1 MYQEKTIAVVVPAY
15 NESKLIHL
23 VVEGMPD
30 YVDHIVI
37 VDDKSPDN
45 TVEVVKKLAENHPR
59 ILLIEH
65 EVNQGVGGAIRT
77 GYIWAREND
86 IDAAV
91 VMAGDNQMHPDDLP
105 ALLEAIVDDKAD
117 YTKGNRLITGESWSK
132 IPRVRYLGNAALSF
146 LTKIVSGYW
155 HIADSQSGYT
165 VINKR
170 SLQRIPLED
179 IYERYGVPN
188 DILVTLNIHNL
199 RVKDVPIRPIYET
212 EVSDMKIHKVLFSIS
227 GLMISL
233 FFKRMLHKY
242 IIRDFHPLILFYFLG
257 LSLLLVGFLLFI
269 RVIFIWASIGD
280 VPDISFLA
288 FLFCFIAG
296 LQLTLFAMLFDMEYN
311 QDLKA

>member
-1 MYQEKTIAVVVPAY
+1 MYQEKTIAVVVPAH

-59 ILLIEH
+59 IILIEH

-105 ALLEAIVDDKAD
+105 ALLQPIVNDEAD
-117 YTKGNRLITGESWSK
+117 YSKGNRLITGESWSK

-170 SLQRIPLED
+170 SLQRIPLEE

-257 LSLLLVGFLLFI
+257 LLLLLAGFLLLI
-269 RVIFIWASIGD
+269 RVIYIWMIIGD
-280 VPDISFLA
+280 VPDITFLA